1 MSATDSAAF
10 PRIYHLPHR
19 YVGAAANFPAELER
33 CRDMGFSHVLTTPPF
48 KPAANGDIFL
58 TADPDRLDDRLASTR
73 DAADFLHWLADECRL
88 RDLTLLLDL
97 RLDQMAAAHPLVA
110 ADPGCFS
117 IRRESVAYAIDPR
130 QEAEPSGIALA
141 RFGET
146 SCAERLIDWWATR
159 IAGYLE
165 LGIGGARILRPDILS
180 APQWRRLMEAARG
193 PSQRG
198 SFIASTWG
206 ISREALR
213 KLEGSGFDHVQ
224 SSLPWWDLKSSW
236 LIEEFDALRLV
247 APPIAAPVDPL
258 GARLASGNWRAKAAH
273 ERMLTLSCAT
283 GCGFMVPMGYEYGI
297 AAPYDSVRSNRD
309 DYLRA
314 VADKPF
320 DMTAELR
327 AANDFV
333 QRESVLKR
341 CGVLRGLSGPS
352 ARVTALLRSDSS
364 NADEPVDSL
373 LILANPDDE
382 QPSRIE
388 GWPVVSGIGGV
399 AKTLSPLKAQAPVQQ
414 IDDLS
419 LLLAPGEVRLLRI
432 SGEKP
437 IRARSA
443 RRRMQ
448 IAAAKESR
456 LVIDGLTPG
465 DADAGAVKRVIGDAV
480 RVECDVLCDGDPWL
494 AVELQWRAND
504 ETRWRR
510 RRMNF
515 IGDQRWSGTFFLSR
529 MGAYEFAVEAWV
541 DRYGAF
547 QKRLLDKLEARRDIT
562 AELEHGRIAIEA
574 AWAAMEPEEA
584 APLRDLLAAF
594 DAAPEEERAALLL
607 SPKTAVSL
615 AEAGERPLA
624 VRSRVIAVDAER
636 AVAAY
641 GNWFAAGMMDHG
653 AAAAMLPQLRSAG
666 FDVLSI
672 APPAL
677 AKPPAGGSE
686 RASWSGLLAAARRSG
701 MEIAVDLRLAD
712 ASLAEDSE
720 GGFDFKRWTDVHD
733 DLSAWSRGGISLFR
747 IRDAAQMPFA
757 FWRWAIADLKREN
770 PSAVFVADGA
780 LNLKTAR
787 RLTAEGFSQAV
798 LALPRPFE
806 KHDMTRI
813 LRAWEVAGIQGS
825 LRPHLA
831 LAAPAPTA
839 APLELARC
847 VLSATLAG
855 SWSAWGG
862 SDGALH
868 DLTRRLNWIRR
879 AHPALQG
886 QGETAFYNVH
896 DRRALYYGRSTR
908 EREDILLVMV
918 NLAPEEAYETGFELP
933 LWEWG
938 LPDNAP
944 VQVEDLIAERRFVWQ
959 GKIQRTKFE
968 PQRYPFAIWRIQPQR

>member
-1 MSATDSAAF
+1 
-10 PRIYHLPHR
+10 
-19 YVGAAANFPAELER
+19 
-33 CRDMGFSHVLTTPPF
+33 MGFSHVLTTPPF

-58 TADPDRLDDRLASTR
+58 TADPDRLDDQLASTR
-73 DAADFLHWLADECRL
+73 DSGDFLHWLAGECRA

-110 ADPGCFS
+110 SDPGCFS

-130 QEAEPSGIALA
+130 REAEPSGIALA
-141 RFGET
+141 RFGED

-159 IAGYLE
+159 VASYLE
-165 LGIGGARILRPDILS
+165 LGVGGARILRPDVLS
-180 APQWRRLMEAARG
+180 AAQWRRFMEAARG
-193 PSQRG
+193 TARRG
-198 SFIASTWG
+198 LFIASTWG
-206 ISREALR
+206 MSREALR
-213 KLEGSGFDHVQ
+213 RLEGCGFDHVQ

-258 GARLASGNWRAKAAH
+258 GARLAGGSWRAKAAH

-297 AAPYDSVRSNRD
+297 AAPYDPIRSCRD

-333 QRESVLKR
+333 QREPILKR
-341 CGVLRGLSGPS
+341 CGVLRSLSGPS

-373 LILANPDDE
+373 LIIANPDDE

-399 AKTLSPLKAQAPVQQ
+399 AAALNPLKAQAPAQQ
-414 IDDLS
+414 LGDLS

-448 IAAAKESR
+448 IAAAKASR

-465 DADAGAVKRVIGDAV
+465 DAGAGSVKRVIGDAV

-494 AVELQWRAND
+494 AVELQWRASD
-504 ETRWRR
+504 EARWRR

-529 MGAYEFAVEAWV
+529 MGAYEFAVEAWI

-547 QKRLLDKLEARRDIT
+547 QKRLLDKLEARRDVV

-574 AWAAMEPEEA
+574 ALAATEPQDV

-607 SPKTAVSL
+607 SPKTAFRL

-636 AVAAY
+636 AVAAH
-641 GNWFAAGMMDHG
+641 GNWFAAGRMDHG
-653 AAAAMLPQLRSAG
+653 AAAGLLPQLRSSG
-666 FDVLSI
+666 FDVICVAL
-672 APPAL
+672 PKL
-677 AKPPAGGSE
+677 AKPPIDESA
-686 RASWSGLLAAARRSG
+686 RARWTGLQGAARRSG
-701 MEIAVDLRLAD
+701 MEIAIELG
-712 ASLAEDSE
+712 LAEVSSADDPE
-720 GGFDFKRWTDVHD
+720 GGFDFKHWTDVHD
-733 DLSAWSRGGISLFR
+733 CLVAWSRAGVSLFR

-770 PSAVFVADGA
+770 PAAVFVADGA

-798 LALPRPFE
+798 LSLPRPFE
-806 KHDMTRI
+806 KHDMTRT
-813 LRAWEVAGIQGS
+813 LRAWEAAGAQDS

-831 LAAPAPTA
+831 MAAPAPS
-839 APLELARC
+839 APPVELARC

-855 SWSAWGG
+855 SWSVAGG
-862 SDGALH
+862 SDGPMH
-868 DLTRRLNWIRR
+868 DLVRRLNWIRR
-879 AHPALQG
+879 ANPALQG
-886 QGETAFYNVH
+886 PCETAFYNAH

-918 NLAPEEAYETGFELP
+918 NLSPDDAYETGFELP